1 MLLGIDQNRL
11 KIKIMN
17 EKIYFQNADPILH
30 NLDQKGYINYRL
42 YRDATRYMNGHHVKV
57 C

>member
-1 MLLGIDQNRL
+1 MFLGIDQNRL
-11 KIKIMN
+11 KIKIMK